1 MWGRGEGNFLQKVSL
16 SPPPHPLL
24 SPFQDFRLYR
34 IPHPG
39 LSSFVGTVLICLNA
53 RLVRLALIPP
63 NAVNVTGILKSRGID
78 ARRTRHKSHAQ
89 PCLWPVW
96 EHPKDEHEKA
106 AALCTKTRKNAVASP
121 LKAIFPPGEGA
132 PRKKHNNF
140 SFRFFASLFCVHHD
154 SFFTIKRYFSYASC
168 SFSQKIMLFQ

>member
-1 MWGRGEGNFLQKVSL
+1 MEGGRGTFLQKGPPSPLQTSPLPLQRLSSL
-16 SPPPHPLL
+16 SNP
-24 SPFQDFRLYR
+24 SSGPFLFCGNRAHLFER
-34 IPHPG
+34 
-39 LSSFVGTVLICLNA
+39 C
-53 RLVRLALIPP
+53 LVRLALIPP
-63 NAVNVTGILKSRGID
+63 NAVNVTGILRVRGID

-106 AALCTKTRKNAVASP
+106 AALYTKTRKNAVASP

-132 PRKKHNNF
+132 PRKKRNNF

-154 SFFTIKRYFSYASC
+154 SFFTIKIYFNYASC

>member
-16 SPPPHPLL
+16 SPPPRPLPSL
-24 SPFQDFRLYR
+24 FQDFRLYR

-96 EHPKDEHEKA
+96 EHPKDEHEKQR
-106 AALCTKTRKNAVASP
+106 LCVRKHGKTLSQVPSRSFFPMEKELPEKN
-121 LKAIFPPGEGA
+121 
-132 PRKKHNNF
+132 RNNF

-154 SFFTIKRYFSYASC
+154 SFFTIKIYFSYASC

>member
-1 MWGRGEGNFLQKVSL
+1 MWGRGEGNLLKKVQL
-16 SPPPHPLL
+16 SPPPRPLL

-89 PCLWPVW
+89 PCLCLYGNI
-96 EHPKDEHEKA
+96 PKMNTKKQRLCVRKRGKTLSQVPSRPFFPLEKE
-106 AALCTKTRKNAVASP
+106 LPEKNVT
-121 LKAIFPPGEGA
+121 IF
-132 PRKKHNNF
+132 
-140 SFRFFASLFCVHHD
+140 LFGFLLPYSVYI
-154 SFFTIKRYFSYASC
+154 TIL
-168 SFSQKIMLFQ
+168 FSQ

>member
-1 MWGRGEGNFLQKVSL
+1 MWGRGEGNFLKKVSL
-16 SPPPHPLL
+16 SPPPRPLL

-89 PCLWPVW
+89 PCLCLYGNI
-96 EHPKDEHEKA
+96 PKMNTKNSGT
-106 AALCTKTRKNAVASP
+106 LCENAEKNAVASP

-132 PRKKHNNF
+132 PRKKRNNF

-154 SFFTIKRYFSYASC
+154 SFFTIKIYFNYASC
-168 SFSQKIMLFQ
+168 SFSQKIMLLQ

>member
-16 SPPPHPLL
+16 SPPPRPLL

-132 PRKKHNNF
+132 PRKKRNNF

-154 SFFTIKRYFSYASC
+154 SFFTIKIYFSYTSC